1 MRCCISIH
9 DAFIIARLYSDDDFN
24 DARVEGDHAQ
34 QHSHA
39 KSTEHIHKSASAVMT
54 NTTPAANRRP
64 FGHLIWLLFFM
75 TMRTRRTRSK
85 MKEKV
90 CACRV

>member
-1 MRCCISIH
+1 MRCCISIN

-24 DARVEGDHAQ
+24 ARVEGDHAQ

-54 NTTPAANRRP
+54 NTTPIAANRRP
-64 FGHLIWLLFFM
+64 FGHLMVAFFYDEENEENALQNE
-75 TMRTRRTRSK
+75 RESL
-85 MKEKV
+85 
-90 CACRV
+90 RV

>member
-64 FGHLIWLLFFM
+64 FGHLMVAFFYDDENEENALQNE
-75 TMRTRRTRSK
+75 RESLC
-85 MKEKV
+85 V
-90 CACRV
+90 

>member
-1 MRCCISIH
+1 MMRCCISIN

-54 NTTPAANRRP
+54 NTPAANRRP
-64 FGHLIWLLFFM
+64 FGHLMVAFFYD
-75 TMRTRRTRSK
+75 
-85 MKEKV
+85 EKN
-90 CACRV
+90 ALQNERESLRV

>member
-64 FGHLIWLLFFM
+64 FGHLMVAFFYDENEENALQNE
-75 TMRTRRTRSK
+75 RESLC
-85 MKEKV
+85 V
-90 CACRV
+90 

>member
-1 MRCCISIH
+1 MRCCISMN

-54 NTTPAANRRP
+54 NTTPIAANRRP

-75 TMRTRRTRSK
+75 TKRTRSK

>member
-1 MRCCISIH
+1 MRCCISIN

-24 DARVEGDHAQ
+24 ARVEGDHAQ

-64 FGHLIWLLFFM
+64 FGHLMVAFFYDDENEENALQNE
-75 TMRTRRTRSK
+75 RESLC
-85 MKEKV
+85 V
-90 CACRV
+90 

>member
-64 FGHLIWLLFFM
+64 FGHLMVAFFYD
-75 TMRTRRTRSK
+75 
-85 MKEKV
+85 EKNALQNERESLCV
-90 CACRV
+90 

>member
-1 MRCCISIH
+1 MRCCISIN

-54 NTTPAANRRP
+54 TNATPAANHRRP
-64 FGHLIWLLFFM
+64 GHLVAFFYD
-75 TMRTRRTRSK
+75 
-85 MKEKV
+85 EKN
-90 CACRV
+90 ALQNERESLRV

>member
-1 MRCCISIH
+1 MRCCISIN
-9 DAFIIARLYSDDDFN
+9 DAFIIARLYSDDDFD

-34 QHSHA
+34 HSHA
-39 KSTEHIHKSASAVMT
+39 KSTEHHHKSASAVMTT

-75 TMRTRRTRSK
+75 TKRTRSK

-90 CACRV
+90 CVCRV

>member
-64 FGHLIWLLFFM
+64 GHLVAFFYDENEENALQNE
-75 TMRTRRTRSK
+75 RESL
-85 MKEKV
+85 
-90 CACRV
+90 RV

>member
-75 TMRTRRTRSK
+75 TKRTRSK

>member
-24 DARVEGDHAQ
+24 ARVEGDHAQ

-54 NTTPAANRRP
+54 NTPIAANRRP
-64 FGHLIWLLFFM
+64 GHLVAFFYDENEENALQNE
-75 TMRTRRTRSK
+75 RESL
-85 MKEKV
+85 
-90 CACRV
+90 RV